1 MRRPPQF
8 TSKNPASIEIPP
20 FFLLFLRHQ
29 GGKGEAL
36 ASKAGITAGFGHSV
50 KLVAVAHRPAAVGLH
65 HSGATS
71 GHTVVVS
78 AVMWVNSLI
87 SKTIH
92 VVSGARVW
100 KPLKAPNGGT

>member
-8 TSKNPASIEIPP
+8 TSKNPASLEIPP

-36 ASKAGITAGFGHSV
+36 ASKVGITGGFSHSV
-50 KLVAVAHRPAAVGLH
+50 KAAAMAHRSAALGLH

-78 AVMWVNSLI
+78 VNGLI
-87 SKTIH
+87 H
-92 VVSGARVW
+92 
-100 KPLKAPNGGT
+100 